1 MTFKGE
7 GVREM
12 LKSEEPFVPRP
23 TRRGGQ
29 LGLVRNG
36 MLWDGDRD
44 GDQGGAGGDGK
55 KAEEDREWGGL
66 PRLTNTYV
74 QL

>member
-23 TRRGGQ
+23 TWRGGQ

-36 MLWDGDRD
+36 MLWDGHGDED
-44 GDQGGAGGDGK
+44 GDRGEQEVMGRKWRKTGSGAGYRD
-55 KAEEDREWGGL
+55 
-66 PRLTNTYV
+66 
-74 QL
+74 